1 MNSVVKDEHL
11 VLKMRLGSST
21 FKARLLQALE
31 RLGGPYRVLKGPE
44 SSSRALLRTSS
55 SFGRKSAGAG
65 AASGRRLVR
74 TAADDSQWIYYG
86 REEAYWGGRV
96 QEIVLGR
103 PTHSLEDWRRRL
115 ETAGLKPTPEA
126 RTAQTAAST
135 TASYLRRYAV
145 TVFHLRAWEVRPLG
159 KAGLTLP
166 LLGEALSPESP
177 LYKRLTNTAVRAL
190 YAVGLD
196 FGEVVIS
203 AGEEGKFTVDS
214 ITPISDLGSAA
225 TKAIAQAMRDTL
237 EEQEKLLD
245 SPTERLIGMDP
256 EFLLFD
262 RAHGKVIP
270 ASRFL
275 HFHGEAGC
283 DVLRYRGQRIFPL
296 AELRPRP
303 GKEPRD
309 VVVHLLRAFHEARAS
324 IEDQGLIW
332 QAGAMPQRGFPLGG
346 HLHFSGVSL
355 TPELLRTLDNYL
367 ALPLA
372 LLEDPRSA
380 PRRPKYGF
388 LGDFRFK
395 EYGGFEYRTLPSF
408 LISPFVTKG
417 VVALARFIIEHAE
430 RLKARPLEKEAVWTA
445 FYTGRK
451 QPLREALPRLIADIH
466 EVPDYTRYQGYI
478 EPLLNAIQSGYV
490 WDESADIR
498 PAWKLQNPS

>member
-1 MNSVVKDEHL
+1 MVKDEHL
-11 VLKMRLGSST
+11 VLKIRLGSSA

-31 RLGGPYRVLKGPE
+31 RMSSPYRVLKGPE
-44 SSSRALLRTSS
+44 SSSGSLSRAYSS
-55 SFGRKSAGAG
+55 SGGKPAG
-65 AASGRRLVR
+65 AAPGKRLAR
-74 TAADDSQWIYYG
+74 AAADASQWIYYG

-103 PTHSLEDWRRRL
+103 PMHSLEDWRRRL
-115 ETAGLKPTPEA
+115 EAAGLKPTSQVRNAHAA
-126 RTAQTAAST
+126 RGT
-135 TASYLRRYAV
+135 TASYIRRFAV
-145 TVFHLRAWEVRPLG
+145 TVFHLRAWDIRPLG
-159 KAGLTLP
+159 KAGQALP
-166 LLGEALSPESP
+166 LLGEAMSPDSP
-177 LYKRLTNTAVRAL
+177 LYKRLANTAVRAL

-203 AGEEGKFTVDS
+203 AGEEGRFTVDS
-214 ITPISDLGSAA
+214 ITPVSEIGSAA
-225 TKAIAQAMRDTL
+225 TKAIAQAMRGTL
-237 EEQEKLLD
+237 EEQEKLQEL
-245 SPTERLIGMDP
+245 PAERLIGMDP

-262 RAHGKVIP
+262 PTHRKVVP
-270 ASRFL
+270 ASRYL

-283 DVLRYRGQRIFPL
+283 DVLRYRGQRLFPL

-309 VVVHLLRAFHEARAS
+309 VVIHLLRAFREARAS
-324 IEDQGLIW
+324 IEDQELIW

-346 HLHFSGVSL
+346 HLHFSGVLL

-388 LGDFRFK
+388 LGDFRIK

-408 LISPFVTKG
+408 LISPLVTKG
-417 VVALARFIIEHAE
+417 VVALACLIIENAD
-430 RLKARPLEKEAVWTA
+430 RLKARPLEKDAVWTA

-451 QPLREALPRLIADIH
+451 QPLREALPRLITDIQK
-466 EVPDYTRYQGYI
+466 VPDYSRYQGYI
-478 EPLLNAIQSGYV
+478 APLLDAVQSGHV
-490 WDESADIR
+490 WDETADIR